1 MPAISPRQVVDR
13 FLRAAASGHPETMAD
28 CYAVDVVIEM
38 PFSHAALYPA
48 RIETTREEL
57 RARFKAGSA
66 VRTYQRPANV
76 VIHETA
82 DPEVIITEYDLHGR
96 LVATGEPFVL
106 SYLMVMTVRDGEIV
120 HTRDYTDPIQGAKV
134 LGRVPDLLTALQS

>member
-1 MPAISPRQVVDR
+1 MPKISPRQVVDR
-13 FLRAAASGHPETMAD
+13 FLQAAASGHPEDMAD
-28 CYAVDVVIEM
+28 RYAADVVIEM
-38 PFSHAALYPA
+38 PFSSAALYPA

-57 RARFKAGSA
+57 RARFKAGTA
-66 VRTYQRPANV
+66 VRTYERLDNV

-96 LVATGEPFVL
+96 LVEAGEPFVL
-106 SYLMVMTVRDGEIV
+106 SFLMVITVRDGQIV

-134 LGRVPDLLTALQS
+134 LGRLPELVAALTP